1 MKDLTKNEK
10 YSEELANI
18 VLDVFNKNDRELE
31 DNKRKCLSWVLRA
44 FYEKYNVSVILFD
57 TEPCDCPCAIW
68 NSDSGIED
76 CLIGSISFN
85 MNTFEPEY
93 IGVEIVNTGEEFNVD
108 LDELHTPN
116 YQEIIG
122 AVVYQIEHGRFI
134 YNYMNV

>member
-1 MKDLTKNEK
+1 MRDLTKNER

-18 VLDVFNKNDRELE
+18 VLDVFNETDRELE

-44 FYEKYNVSVILFD
+44 FYEKYNVGEILFN
-57 TEPCDCPCAIW
+57 TETYDCPCAIW

-85 MNTFEPEY
+85 VDTFEPEY
-93 IGVEIVNTGEEFNVD
+93 IGVEIVNTDEKYNVD
-108 LDELHTPN
+108 LGDLYKPD

-122 AVVYQIEHGRFI
+122 AVVYQIEYGRLIF
-134 YNYMNV
+134 N